1 MALALRLFLPLLL
14 AVALHARAAQ
24 AAPVPARGADE
35 GAGNSFSAAWLEGGL
50 DSLGPPAGVSAGRTF
65 PASGLVPP
73 HKAGSH
79 RRGPPRG
86 RNRSPG
92 DKPSQEALELLD
104 QMLSKLQRRRDEDT
118 GNASPAAWME
128 DTLGPLGSPAG
139 VSAGRTFPAPGL
151 VAPRWS
157 SSHHRGPPRGRNQPP
172 GDKPPQKAQDL
183 LDQMLN
189 ELERRRAEDT
199 RNASP
204 AAWMEDTLGPSGSP
218 AGVSAGRTF
227 PAPLL
232 IPLHKPSSHGREM
245 DQGAVQKL
253 MFPEGSS
260 GSVPGSAEGREAMP
274 GTGTR
279 DENTG
284 NASPLDWL
292 RKVLGPLQPAAI
304 TGVSAGRTFA
314 APELIPLHKRNSH
327 GRGALKGKSEA
338 EGDKEF
344 LESNEILREIVKELM
359 RGREMDQG
367 ALWQAAFPEGSS
379 GSVPGSAEGRE
390 AMPGTGT
397 RDEAAGNASPLDWL
411 HEVLEP
417 LQPPAVT
424 GVSAGRT
431 FPAPLLL
438 VPYKLNSHHRGPP
451 GGKSQ
456 HQGEKKSQEPSEG
469 MRQMLKEMLQAGPEM
484 DQGALWQAAFP
495 EGSSGSVPGSAEG
508 REAMPGTG
516 TRDEDTGNASPL
528 DWLHEVL
535 GPLMSPAGVS
545 AWRTFPAP
553 LLVVPHKPSSH
564 GPPRGKNPPPGEKK
578 SQEPS
583 EGMREILNELGRGQ
597 DAAGATTRAPKIQES
612 TGRDFC
618 QGTHCLI
625 VIMAS
630 MLGGLL
636 VIMSCCA
643 GIWYWRVRKRQE
655 SSLAP
660 APEQPNT
667 SGRKSRTSHLH
678 SLYPCSAALPRLQHL
693 LFDVKVQL
701 PPKRSSLPLNPLIAP
716 YDED

>member
-292 RKVLGPLQPAAI
+292 RKVLGPLQPAAR
-304 TGVSAGRTFA
+304 VSAGRTFP
-314 APELIPLHKRNSH
+314 APLLVAPPKPASH
-327 GRGALKGKSEA
+327 GRGPPRGKSQRPGE
-338 EGDKEF
+338 KKTH
-344 LESNEILREIVKELM
+344 ESNEVLKEIMKELQK
-359 RGREMDQG
+359 GREMDQG
-367 ALWQAAFPEGSS
+367 ALWQAAFP
-379 GSVPGSAEGRE
+379 
-390 AMPGTGT
+390 
-397 RDEAAGNASPLDWL
+397 
-411 HEVLEP
+411 
-417 LQPPAVT
+417 
-424 GVSAGRT
+424 
-431 FPAPLLL
+431 
-438 VPYKLNSHHRGPP
+438 K
-451 GGKSQ
+451 
-456 HQGEKKSQEPSEG
+456 
-469 MRQMLKEMLQAGPEM
+469 
-484 DQGALWQAAFP
+484 
-495 EGSSGSVPGSAEG
+495 GSSGSVPGSAEG

>member
-327 GRGALKGKSEA
+327 GRG
-338 EGDKEF
+338 
-344 LESNEILREIVKELM
+344 
-359 RGREMDQG
+359 
-367 ALWQAAFPEGSS
+367 
-379 GSVPGSAEGRE
+379 
-390 AMPGTGT
+390 
-397 RDEAAGNASPLDWL
+397 
-411 HEVLEP
+411 
-417 LQPPAVT
+417 
-424 GVSAGRT
+424 
-431 FPAPLLL
+431 
-438 VPYKLNSHHRGPP
+438 PP

>member
-245 DQGAVQKL
+245 DQGAVQK
-253 MFPEGSS
+253 
-260 GSVPGSAEGREAMP
+260 SVLP
-274 GTGTR
+274 
-279 DENTG
+279 
-284 NASPLDWL
+284 
-292 RKVLGPLQPAAI
+292 K
-304 TGVSAGRTFA
+304 
-314 APELIPLHKRNSH
+314 
-327 GRGALKGKSEA
+327 
-338 EGDKEF
+338 
-344 LESNEILREIVKELM
+344 
-359 RGREMDQG
+359 
-367 ALWQAAFPEGSS
+367 GSS

>member
-189 ELERRRAEDT
+189 ELERRR
-199 RNASP
+199 
-204 AAWMEDTLGPSGSP
+204 
-218 AGVSAGRTF
+218 
-227 PAPLL
+227 
-232 IPLHKPSSHGREM
+232 
-245 DQGAVQKL
+245 
-253 MFPEGSS
+253 
-260 GSVPGSAEGREAMP
+260 
-274 GTGTR
+274 

-292 RKVLGPLQPAAI
+292 RKVLQPLQPPA
-304 TGVSAGRTFA
+304 GVSAGRTFP
-314 APELIPLHKRNSH
+314 APLLVAPPKPASH
-327 GRGALKGKSEA
+327 GRGPPRGKSQRPGE
-338 EGDKEF
+338 KKTH
-344 LESNEILREIVKELM
+344 ESNEVLKEIMKELQK
-359 RGREMDQG
+359 GREMDQG
-367 ALWQAAFPEGSS
+367 ALWQAAFPKGSS

>member
-1 MALALRLFLPLLL
+1 MALALRLFLLLLL

-35 GAGNSFSAAWLEGGL
+35 DQDLDNVKAGNVDDDLNFLEQPG
-50 DSLGPPAGVSAGRTF
+50 AVSAGRTF
-65 PASGLVPP
+65 PAAVLVVPY
-73 HKAGSH
+73 
-79 RRGPPRG
+79 
-86 RNRSPG
+86 
-92 DKPSQEALELLD
+92 
-104 QMLSKLQRRRDEDT
+104 KL
-118 GNASPAAWME
+118 N
-128 DTLGPLGSPAG
+128 
-139 VSAGRTFPAPGL
+139 
-151 VAPRWS
+151 
-157 SSHHRGPPRGRNQPP
+157 SHHRGPPGGKSQPQGAKKSQEP
-172 GDKPPQKAQDL
+172 SEGMR
-183 LDQMLN
+183 QMLK
-189 ELERRRAEDT
+189 EMLQA
-199 RNASP
+199 
-204 AAWMEDTLGPSGSP
+204 GP
-218 AGVSAGRTF
+218 
-227 PAPLL
+227 
-232 IPLHKPSSHGREM
+232 EM
-245 DQGAVQKL
+245 DRGALWQAA
-253 MFPEGSS
+253 FPKGSS
-260 GSVPGSAEGREAMP
+260 GSVPGSAAGREAMP
-274 GTGTR
+274 VTGTR
-279 DENTG
+279 DHD
-284 NASPLDWL
+284 LDYL
-292 RKVLGPLQPAAI
+292 QVLVDDALSFLEQPG
-304 TGVSAGRTFA
+304 GVSAGKTFP
-314 APELIPLHKRNSH
+314 APLLVPLHKRNSH
-327 GRGALKGKSEA
+327 GKGPLKGRSEA

-367 ALWQAAFPEGSS
+367 ALWQAAFPKGSS
-379 GSVPGSAEGRE
+379 GSVPGSAAGRE

-397 RDEAAGNASPLDWL
+397 RDEGAGNASPLDWL

-417 LQPPAVT
+417 VQPPA

-456 HQGEKKSQEPSEG
+456 PQGAKKSQEPSEG
-469 MRQMLKEMLQAGPEM
+469 MRQMLKGVLQGGPEM
-484 DQGALWQAAFP
+484 DQEAVQKSVFP
-495 EGSSGSVPGSAEG
+495 KGSSGSMPGSAEG

-516 TRDEDTGNASPL
+516 TRDEGAGNASPL
-528 DWLHEVL
+528 DWLHDVL

-545 AWRTFPAP
+545 AGKTFPAP

-564 GPPRGKNPPPGEKK
+564 GRGPPRGKNQPPGEKK

-597 DAAGATTRAPKIQES
+597 DAASATTRAPKIQKS
-612 TGRDFC
+612 AGRDFC
-618 QGTHCLI
+618 RGTRCLI

-636 VIMSCCA
+636 AIMSCCA

-667 SGRKSRTSHLH
+667 SGRKSRTSHPH

-716 YDED
+716 YDAD

>member
-397 RDEAAGNASPLDWL
+397 RDE
-411 HEVLEP
+411 
-417 LQPPAVT
+417 
-424 GVSAGRT
+424 
-431 FPAPLLL
+431 
-438 VPYKLNSHHRGPP
+438 
-451 GGKSQ
+451 
-456 HQGEKKSQEPSEG
+456 
-469 MRQMLKEMLQAGPEM
+469 
-484 DQGALWQAAFP
+484 
-495 EGSSGSVPGSAEG
+495 
-508 REAMPGTG
+508 
-516 TRDEDTGNASPL
+516 DTGNASPL

>member
-1 MALALRLFLPLLL
+1 MALALRLFLLLLL

-35 GAGNSFSAAWLEGGL
+35 DHDLDNVKVGNVDDDLNFLEQ
-50 DSLGPPAGVSAGRTF
+50 
-65 PASGLVPP
+65 
-73 HKAGSH
+73 
-79 RRGPPRG
+79 
-86 RNRSPG
+86 PG
-92 DKPSQEALELLD
+92 
-104 QMLSKLQRRRDEDT
+104 
-118 GNASPAAWME
+118 
-128 DTLGPLGSPAG
+128 
-139 VSAGRTFPAPGL
+139 
-151 VAPRWS
+151 
-157 SSHHRGPPRGRNQPP
+157 
-172 GDKPPQKAQDL
+172 
-183 LDQMLN
+183 
-189 ELERRRAEDT
+189 
-199 RNASP
+199 
-204 AAWMEDTLGPSGSP
+204 
-218 AGVSAGRTF
+218 
-227 PAPLL
+227 
-232 IPLHKPSSHGREM
+232 
-245 DQGAVQKL
+245 
-253 MFPEGSS
+253 
-260 GSVPGSAEGREAMP
+260 
-274 GTGTR
+274 
-279 DENTG
+279 
-284 NASPLDWL
+284 
-292 RKVLGPLQPAAI
+292 
-304 TGVSAGRTFA
+304 GVSAGRTFA
-314 APELIPLHKRNSH
+314 APELIPLHNRSSH
-327 GRGALKGKSEA
+327 GRGPLKGKSEA

-367 ALWQAAFPEGSS
+367 ALWQAAFPKGSS

-397 RDEAAGNASPLDWL
+397 RDEGAGNASPLDWL

-456 HQGEKKSQEPSEG
+456 PPGKKKSQEPSEG
-469 MRQMLKEMLQAGPEM
+469 TRQMLKEVLQAGPEM

-495 EGSSGSVPGSAEG
+495 KGSSGSVPGSAEG

-516 TRDEDTGNASPL
+516 TRDEGAGNDSPL

-545 AWRTFPAP
+545 AGKTFPAP
-553 LLVVPHKPSSH
+553 LLVGPHKPSSH
-564 GPPRGKNPPPGEKK
+564 GRGPPRGKNQPPGEKK

-612 TGRDFC
+612 AGRDFC
-618 QGTHCLI
+618 RGTRCLI

-667 SGRKSRTSHLH
+667 SGRKSRTSHPH

-701 PPKRSSLPLNPLIAP
+701 PSKRSSLPLNPLIAP

>member
-1 MALALRLFLPLLL
+1 
-14 AVALHARAAQ
+14 
-24 AAPVPARGADE
+24 
-35 GAGNSFSAAWLEGGL
+35 
-50 DSLGPPAGVSAGRTF
+50 
-65 PASGLVPP
+65 
-73 HKAGSH
+73 
-79 RRGPPRG
+79 
-86 RNRSPG
+86 
-92 DKPSQEALELLD
+92 
-104 QMLSKLQRRRDEDT
+104 
-118 GNASPAAWME
+118 
-128 DTLGPLGSPAG
+128 
-139 VSAGRTFPAPGL
+139 
-151 VAPRWS
+151 
-157 SSHHRGPPRGRNQPP
+157 
-172 GDKPPQKAQDL
+172 
-183 LDQMLN
+183 
-189 ELERRRAEDT
+189 
-199 RNASP
+199 
-204 AAWMEDTLGPSGSP
+204 
-218 AGVSAGRTF
+218 
-227 PAPLL
+227 
-232 IPLHKPSSHGREM
+232 M
-245 DQGAVQKL
+245 DQGAVHKL
-253 MFPEGSS
+253 MFPKGSS

-292 RKVLGPLQPAAI
+292 RKVLGPLQPPER
-304 TGVSAGRTFA
+304 VSAGRTFPAPFLVAPPKPASHGRGPPRGKSQPPGEKKTHESNEVLKEILKELQKGQEMDQGALWQA
-314 APELIPLHKRNSH
+314 AFPKGSSGSVPGSAEGREAMPGTGTRDHDLDYLQVLVDDALSFLEQPGGVSAGKTFPAPLLVPLHKRNSH
-327 GRGALKGKSEA
+327 GKGPLKGRSEA

-367 ALWQAAFPEGSS
+367 ALWQAAFPKGSS
-379 GSVPGSAEGRE
+379 GSVPGSAAGRE

-397 RDEAAGNASPLDWL
+397 RDEGAGNASPLDWL

-417 LQPPAVT
+417 VQPPA

-456 HQGEKKSQEPSEG
+456 PQGAKKSQEPSEG
-469 MRQMLKEMLQAGPEM
+469 MRQMLKGVLQGGPEM
-484 DQGALWQAAFP
+484 DQEAVQKSVFP
-495 EGSSGSVPGSAEG
+495 KGSSGSMPGSAEG

-516 TRDEDTGNASPL
+516 TRDEGAGNASPL
-528 DWLHEVL
+528 DWLHDVL

-545 AWRTFPAP
+545 AGKTFPAP

-564 GPPRGKNPPPGEKK
+564 GRGPPRGKNQPPGEKK

-597 DAAGATTRAPKIQES
+597 DAASATTRAPKIQKS
-612 TGRDFC
+612 AGRDFC
-618 QGTHCLI
+618 RGTRCLI

-636 VIMSCCA
+636 AIMSCCA

-667 SGRKSRTSHLH
+667 SGRKSRTSHPH

-716 YDED
+716 YDAD

>member
-253 MFPEGSS
+253 M
-260 GSVPGSAEGREAMP
+260 
-274 GTGTR
+274 
-279 DENTG
+279 
-284 NASPLDWL
+284 
-292 RKVLGPLQPAAI
+292 
-304 TGVSAGRTFA
+304 
-314 APELIPLHKRNSH
+314 
-327 GRGALKGKSEA
+327 
-338 EGDKEF
+338 
-344 LESNEILREIVKELM
+344 
-359 RGREMDQG
+359 
-367 ALWQAAFPEGSS
+367 FPEGSS

>member
-304 TGVSAGRTFA
+304 TGVSAGRTFPA
-314 APELIPLHKRNSH
+314 A
-327 GRGALKGKSEA
+327 
-338 EGDKEF
+338 
-344 LESNEILREIVKELM
+344 
-359 RGREMDQG
+359 
-367 ALWQAAFPEGSS
+367 
-379 GSVPGSAEGRE
+379 
-390 AMPGTGT
+390 
-397 RDEAAGNASPLDWL
+397 
-411 HEVLEP
+411 VL
-417 LQPPAVT
+417 V
-424 GVSAGRT
+424 
-431 FPAPLLL
+431 

>member
-1 MALALRLFLPLLL
+1 MALALRLFLLLLL

-35 GAGNSFSAAWLEGGL
+35 DHDLDNVKVGNVDDDLNFLEQ
-50 DSLGPPAGVSAGRTF
+50 
-65 PASGLVPP
+65 
-73 HKAGSH
+73 
-79 RRGPPRG
+79 
-86 RNRSPG
+86 PG
-92 DKPSQEALELLD
+92 
-104 QMLSKLQRRRDEDT
+104 
-118 GNASPAAWME
+118 
-128 DTLGPLGSPAG
+128 
-139 VSAGRTFPAPGL
+139 
-151 VAPRWS
+151 
-157 SSHHRGPPRGRNQPP
+157 
-172 GDKPPQKAQDL
+172 
-183 LDQMLN
+183 
-189 ELERRRAEDT
+189 
-199 RNASP
+199 
-204 AAWMEDTLGPSGSP
+204 
-218 AGVSAGRTF
+218 
-227 PAPLL
+227 
-232 IPLHKPSSHGREM
+232 
-245 DQGAVQKL
+245 
-253 MFPEGSS
+253 
-260 GSVPGSAEGREAMP
+260 
-274 GTGTR
+274 
-279 DENTG
+279 
-284 NASPLDWL
+284 
-292 RKVLGPLQPAAI
+292 
-304 TGVSAGRTFA
+304 GVSAGRTFA
-314 APELIPLHKRNSH
+314 APELIPLHNRSSH
-327 GRGALKGKSEA
+327 GRGPLKGKSEA

-367 ALWQAAFPEGSS
+367 ALWQAAFPKGSS

-397 RDEAAGNASPLDWL
+397 RDEGAGNASPLDWL

-417 LQPPAVT
+417 LQPPA

-456 HQGEKKSQEPSEG
+456 PPGKKKSQEPSEG
-469 MRQMLKEMLQAGPEM
+469 TRQMLKEVLQAGPEM

-495 EGSSGSVPGSAEG
+495 KGSSGSVPGSAEG

-516 TRDEDTGNASPL
+516 TRDEGAGNDSPL

-545 AWRTFPAP
+545 AGKTFPAP
-553 LLVVPHKPSSH
+553 LLVGPHKPSSH
-564 GPPRGKNPPPGEKK
+564 GRGPPRGKNQPPGEKK

-612 TGRDFC
+612 AGRDFC
-618 QGTHCLI
+618 RGTRCLI

-667 SGRKSRTSHLH
+667 SGRKSRTSHPH

-701 PPKRSSLPLNPLIAP
+701 PSKRSSLPLNPLIAP

>member
-189 ELERRRAEDT
+189 ELERRR
-199 RNASP
+199 
-204 AAWMEDTLGPSGSP
+204 
-218 AGVSAGRTF
+218 
-227 PAPLL
+227 
-232 IPLHKPSSHGREM
+232 
-245 DQGAVQKL
+245 
-253 MFPEGSS
+253 
-260 GSVPGSAEGREAMP
+260 
-274 GTGTR
+274 

-304 TGVSAGRTFA
+304 TGVSAGRTFPA
-314 APELIPLHKRNSH
+314 AVLVVPYKLNSH
-327 GRGALKGKSEA
+327 HRGPPGGKSQHQGEKKSQEPS
-338 EGDKEF
+338 EGMRQMLKEM
-344 LESNEILREIVKELM
+344 LQA
-359 RGREMDQG
+359 GPEMDQG
-367 ALWQAAFPEGSS
+367 ALWQAAFPKGSS

>member
-1 MALALRLFLPLLL
+1 MALALRLFLLLLL

-50 DSLGPPAGVSAGRTF
+50 DSLGSPAGVSTGRTF

-73 HKAGSH
+73 HKARSH

-128 DTLGPLGSPAG
+128 DVLGPLGSPAG
-139 VSAGRTFPAPGL
+139 VSAGRTFPAPRL
-151 VAPRWS
+151 VAPQWS
-157 SSHHRGPPRGRNQPP
+157 SSHRRGPPRGRNQPP
-172 GDKPPQKAQDL
+172 QDKPSQEARDL

-189 ELERRRAEDT
+189 ELERRRDEDT
-199 RNASP
+199 GNASP
-204 AAWMEDTLGPSGSP
+204 AAWMEDALGPLGSP

-232 IPLHKPSSHGREM
+232 IPLHKPSSHHREM

-279 DENTG
+279 DG
-284 NASPLDWL
+284 DHYLDYL
-292 RKVLGPLQPAAI
+292 QVLVDDALSFLEQPA
-304 TGVSAGRTFA
+304 GVSAQRTFP

-327 GRGALKGKSEA
+327 GRGPPKVKSET
-338 EGDKEF
+338 EGDKDF
-344 LESNEILREIVKELM
+344 LESNEVLREIVKELM

-367 ALWQAAFPEGSS
+367 ALWQAAFSKGSSGSVPGSAEGREVMPGTGTRDEGAGNASPLDWLREVLEPLQPPAVIGVSAGRTFPAPLLVVPYKLNSHHRGPPGGKSQPPGGKKSQEPSEGMRQMLKEMMQGVPEMDQGTLWQAPFPIGSS

-397 RDEAAGNASPLDWL
+397 RDEGAGNASPLDWL

-417 LQPPAVT
+417 L
-424 GVSAGRT
+424 
-431 FPAPLLL
+431 
-438 VPYKLNSHHRGPP
+438 
-451 GGKSQ
+451 
-456 HQGEKKSQEPSEG
+456 
-469 MRQMLKEMLQAGPEM
+469 
-484 DQGALWQAAFP
+484 
-495 EGSSGSVPGSAEG
+495 
-508 REAMPGTG
+508 
-516 TRDEDTGNASPL
+516 
-528 DWLHEVL
+528 
-535 GPLMSPAGVS
+535 MSPAGVS
-545 AWRTFPAP
+545 AGRTFPAP

-564 GPPRGKNPPPGEKK
+564 GRGPPRGKNQPPGEKK

-583 EGMREILNELGRGQ
+583 EGMREILKEPGRGQ
-597 DAAGATTRAPKIQES
+597 DAAGATTRAPKVQES

-618 QGTHCLI
+618 RGTRCLI

-636 VIMSCCA
+636 AIMSCCA
-643 GIWYWRVRKRQE
+643 AIWYWRVRKRLL
-655 SSLAP
+655 SAP

-667 SGRKSRTSHLH
+667 SARKSWTSHPH

>member
-1 MALALRLFLPLLL
+1 MALALRLFLLLLL

-24 AAPVPARGADE
+24 AAPVPARGA
-35 GAGNSFSAAWLEGGL
+35 A
-50 DSLGPPAGVSAGRTF
+50 VSAGRTF
-65 PASGLVPP
+65 PAAVLVVPY
-73 HKAGSH
+73 
-79 RRGPPRG
+79 
-86 RNRSPG
+86 
-92 DKPSQEALELLD
+92 
-104 QMLSKLQRRRDEDT
+104 KL
-118 GNASPAAWME
+118 N
-128 DTLGPLGSPAG
+128 
-139 VSAGRTFPAPGL
+139 
-151 VAPRWS
+151 
-157 SSHHRGPPRGRNQPP
+157 SHHRGPPGGKSQPQGAKKSQEP
-172 GDKPPQKAQDL
+172 SEGMR
-183 LDQMLN
+183 QMLK
-189 ELERRRAEDT
+189 EMLQA
-199 RNASP
+199 
-204 AAWMEDTLGPSGSP
+204 GP
-218 AGVSAGRTF
+218 
-227 PAPLL
+227 
-232 IPLHKPSSHGREM
+232 EM
-245 DQGAVQKL
+245 DRGALWQAA
-253 MFPEGSS
+253 FPKGSS
-260 GSVPGSAEGREAMP
+260 GSVPGSAAGREAMP
-274 GTGTR
+274 VTGTR
-279 DENTG
+279 DHD
-284 NASPLDWL
+284 LDYL
-292 RKVLGPLQPAAI
+292 QVLVDDALSFLEQPG
-304 TGVSAGRTFA
+304 GVSAGKTFP
-314 APELIPLHKRNSH
+314 APLLVPLHKRNSH
-327 GRGALKGKSEA
+327 GKGPLKGRSEA

-367 ALWQAAFPEGSS
+367 ALWQAAFPKGSS
-379 GSVPGSAEGRE
+379 GSVPGSAAGRE

-397 RDEAAGNASPLDWL
+397 RDEGAGNASPLDWL

-417 LQPPAVT
+417 VQPPA

-456 HQGEKKSQEPSEG
+456 PQGAKKSQEPSEG
-469 MRQMLKEMLQAGPEM
+469 MRQMLKGVLQGGPEM
-484 DQGALWQAAFP
+484 DQEAVQKSVFP
-495 EGSSGSVPGSAEG
+495 KGSSGSMPGSAEG

-516 TRDEDTGNASPL
+516 TRDEGAGNASPL
-528 DWLHEVL
+528 DWLHDVL

-545 AWRTFPAP
+545 AGKTFPAP

-564 GPPRGKNPPPGEKK
+564 GRGPPRGKNQPPGEKK

-597 DAAGATTRAPKIQES
+597 DAASATTRAPKIQKS
-612 TGRDFC
+612 AGRDFC
-618 QGTHCLI
+618 RGTRCLI

-636 VIMSCCA
+636 AIMSCCA

-667 SGRKSRTSHLH
+667 SGRKSRTSHPH

-716 YDED
+716 YDAD

>member
-292 RKVLGPLQPAAI
+292 RKVLGPLQPAA
-304 TGVSAGRTFA
+304 R
-314 APELIPLHKRNSH
+314 
-327 GRGALKGKSEA
+327 
-338 EGDKEF
+338 
-344 LESNEILREIVKELM
+344 
-359 RGREMDQG
+359 
-367 ALWQAAFPEGSS
+367 
-379 GSVPGSAEGRE
+379 
-390 AMPGTGT
+390 
-397 RDEAAGNASPLDWL
+397 
-411 HEVLEP
+411 
-417 LQPPAVT
+417 
-424 GVSAGRT
+424 VSAGRT
-431 FPAPLLL
+431 FPAPLL
-438 VPYKLNSHHRGPP
+438 VAPPKPASHGRGPP

>member
-1 MALALRLFLPLLL
+1 MPWKRFPSLFL
-14 AVALHARAAQ
+14 
-24 AAPVPARGADE
+24 DE
-35 GAGNSFSAAWLEGGL
+35 N
-50 DSLGPPAGVSAGRTF
+50 
-65 PASGLVPP
+65 
-73 HKAGSH
+73 
-79 RRGPPRG
+79 
-86 RNRSPG
+86 
-92 DKPSQEALELLD
+92 
-104 QMLSKLQRRRDEDT
+104 T
-118 GNASPAAWME
+118 GNASPLDW
-128 DTLGPLGSPAG
+128 LHKVLQPL
-139 VSAGRTFPAPGL
+139 
-151 VAPRWS
+151 
-157 SSHHRGPPRGRNQPP
+157 QP
-172 GDKPPQKAQDL
+172 
-183 LDQMLN
+183 
-189 ELERRRAEDT
+189 
-199 RNASP
+199 
-204 AAWMEDTLGPSGSP
+204 P

-232 IPLHKPSSHGREM
+232 VPRPKLLSHGRGPPRGKSQPPGEKKTQM
-245 DQGAVQKL
+245 DQGAVHKL

-279 DENTG
+279 AENTG

-292 RKVLGPLQPAAI
+292 RKVLGPLQPPAR
-304 TGVSAGRTFA
+304 VSAGRTFP
-314 APELIPLHKRNSH
+314 APLLVASPKLLSH
-327 GRGALKGKSEA
+327 GRGPPRGKSQPPGE
-338 EGDKEF
+338 KKT
-344 LESNEILREIVKELM
+344 LESNEVLKEIMKELQK
-359 RGREMDQG
+359 GREMDQG

-379 GSVPGSAEGRE
+379 GSVPGSAAGRE

-397 RDEAAGNASPLDWL
+397 RDEGAGNASPLDWL

-456 HQGEKKSQEPSEG
+456 PPGKKKSQEPSEG
-469 MRQMLKEMLQAGPEM
+469 TRQMLKEVLQAGPEM

-495 EGSSGSVPGSAEG
+495 KGSSGSVPGSAEG

-516 TRDEDTGNASPL
+516 TRD
-528 DWLHEVL
+528 
-535 GPLMSPAGVS
+535 
-545 AWRTFPAP
+545 
-553 LLVVPHKPSSH
+553 
-564 GPPRGKNPPPGEKK
+564 
-578 SQEPS
+578 
-583 EGMREILNELGRGQ
+583 
-597 DAAGATTRAPKIQES
+597 AAGATTRAPKIQES
-612 TGRDFC
+612 AGRDFC
-618 QGTHCLI
+618 RGTRCLI

-667 SGRKSRTSHLH
+667 SGRKSRTSHPH

-701 PPKRSSLPLNPLIAP
+701 PSKRSSLPLNPLIAP

>member
-304 TGVSAGRTFA
+304 TGVSAGRTFPA
-314 APELIPLHKRNSH
+314 A
-327 GRGALKGKSEA
+327 
-338 EGDKEF
+338 
-344 LESNEILREIVKELM
+344 
-359 RGREMDQG
+359 
-367 ALWQAAFPEGSS
+367 
-379 GSVPGSAEGRE
+379 
-390 AMPGTGT
+390 
-397 RDEAAGNASPLDWL
+397 
-411 HEVLEP
+411 VL
-417 LQPPAVT
+417 V
-424 GVSAGRT
+424 
-431 FPAPLLL
+431 

-495 EGSSGSVPGSAEG
+495 KGSSGSVPGSAEG

>member
-232 IPLHKPSSHGREM
+232 IPLHKPSSH
-245 DQGAVQKL
+245 
-253 MFPEGSS
+253 
-260 GSVPGSAEGREAMP
+260 
-274 GTGTR
+274 
-279 DENTG
+279 
-284 NASPLDWL
+284 
-292 RKVLGPLQPAAI
+292 
-304 TGVSAGRTFA
+304 
-314 APELIPLHKRNSH
+314 
-327 GRGALKGKSEA
+327 
-338 EGDKEF
+338 
-344 LESNEILREIVKELM
+344 
-359 RGREMDQG
+359 GREMDQG

>member
-1 MALALRLFLPLLL
+1 MPWKRFPSLFL
-14 AVALHARAAQ
+14 
-24 AAPVPARGADE
+24 DE
-35 GAGNSFSAAWLEGGL
+35 N
-50 DSLGPPAGVSAGRTF
+50 
-65 PASGLVPP
+65 
-73 HKAGSH
+73 
-79 RRGPPRG
+79 
-86 RNRSPG
+86 
-92 DKPSQEALELLD
+92 
-104 QMLSKLQRRRDEDT
+104 T
-118 GNASPAAWME
+118 GNASPLDW
-128 DTLGPLGSPAG
+128 LHKVLQPL
-139 VSAGRTFPAPGL
+139 
-151 VAPRWS
+151 
-157 SSHHRGPPRGRNQPP
+157 QP
-172 GDKPPQKAQDL
+172 
-183 LDQMLN
+183 
-189 ELERRRAEDT
+189 
-199 RNASP
+199 
-204 AAWMEDTLGPSGSP
+204 P

-232 IPLHKPSSHGREM
+232 VPRPKLLSHGRGPPRGKSQPPGEKKTQM
-245 DQGAVQKL
+245 DQGAVHKL

-279 DENTG
+279 AENTG

-292 RKVLGPLQPAAI
+292 RKVLGPLQPPAR
-304 TGVSAGRTFA
+304 VSAGRTFP
-314 APELIPLHKRNSH
+314 APLLVASPKLLSH
-327 GRGALKGKSEA
+327 GRGPPRGKSQPPGE
-338 EGDKEF
+338 KKT
-344 LESNEILREIVKELM
+344 LESNEVLKEIMKELQK
-359 RGREMDQG
+359 GREMDQG

-379 GSVPGSAEGRE
+379 GSVPGSAAGRE

-397 RDEAAGNASPLDWL
+397 RDEGAGNASPLDWL

-417 LQPPAVT
+417 LQPPA

-456 HQGEKKSQEPSEG
+456 PPGKKKSQEPSEG
-469 MRQMLKEMLQAGPEM
+469 TRQMLKEVLQAGPEM

-495 EGSSGSVPGSAEG
+495 KGSSGSVPGSAEG

-516 TRDEDTGNASPL
+516 TRDEGAGNDSPL

-545 AWRTFPAP
+545 AGKTFPAP
-553 LLVVPHKPSSH
+553 LLVGPHKPSSH
-564 GPPRGKNPPPGEKK
+564 GRGPPRGKNQPPGEKK

-612 TGRDFC
+612 AGRDFC
-618 QGTHCLI
+618 RGTRCLI

-667 SGRKSRTSHLH
+667 SGRKSRTSHPH

-701 PPKRSSLPLNPLIAP
+701 PSKRSSLPLNPLIAP